1 MFAHHLRNRQA
12 LANFVQERIGKAHVC
27 YLGAHSA
34 QVISREFSTAMPKA
48 KMPVAVLLAL
58 TAGPAL
64 AIGVTLWVVND
75 MVPACVVTEA
85 ERLTAPD
92 GEYDLVTFSRACGET
107 PPNIQA
113 ALVPPGEEVPF
124 DAASFVSVVE
134 ATELTP
140 RWIADGQIEITLP
153 QTGEV
158 LRQDE
163 TVADIP
169 VVYR

>member
-1 MFAHHLRNRQA
+1 
-12 LANFVQERIGKAHVC
+12 
-27 YLGAHSA
+27 
-34 QVISREFSTAMPKA
+34 MPKA
-48 KMPVAVLLAL
+48 KMPVAVLIAL

-64 AIGVTLWVVND
+64 AIGMTLWVVND

-85 ERLTAPD
+85 QRLTAPD

-113 ALVPPGEEVPF
+113 ALVPPGEAVPF
-124 DAASFVSVVE
+124 DAASFVSIAE

-140 RWIADGQIEITLP
+140 RWIAEGQIEITLP
-153 QTGEV
+153 ETGEV

-163 TVADIP
+163 AVAGITI
-169 VVYR
+169 VYR

>member
-1 MFAHHLRNRQA
+1 
-12 LANFVQERIGKAHVC
+12 
-27 YLGAHSA
+27 
-34 QVISREFSTAMPKA
+34 MPKA
-48 KMPVAVLLAL
+48 KMPVAVLIAL

-75 MVPACVVTEA
+75 MVPACVITEA
-85 ERLTAPD
+85 ERHTAPD
-92 GEYDLVTFSRACGET
+92 GQYDLVTFSRACGET

-113 ALVPPGEEVPF
+113 ALVPPDEEVPF

-134 ATELTP
+134 ATDLTAG
-140 RWIADGQIEITLP
+140 WSAEGQIEITLP
-153 QTGEV
+153 MSGEV

-163 TVADIP
+163 TVADIT